1 MRLSTWVEKE
11 LARRK
16 WPKTQSKDREHWT
29 KFANEWIAWARKPGH
44 DAFWAY
50 RGRLV
55 EYFGEGSGAALEVG
69 CGEGRISRVLK
80 SCGYK
85 VTATD
90 PVAQFINAAKETASA
105 DEYATCAADDLP
117 FPDHSFDLVVAY
129 NVLMDIENVPAALKE
144 MRRVMRPTGILMISI
159 VHPFADIGRFIDET
173 ANAPFVITGSYFGRK
188 QFEGSEV
195 RDGLRMPFFGWS
207 QPLHQY
213 VTAARLRTLVWQLFR
228 SANLCPEDKVGSA
241 EHMKKWTRMPRALPV
256 V

>member
-1 MRLSTWVEKE
+1 M
-11 LARRK
+11 
-16 WPKTQSKDREHWT
+16 
-29 KFANEWIAWARKPGH
+29 
-44 DAFWAY
+44 
-50 RGRLV
+50 
-55 EYFGEGSGAALEVG
+55 
-69 CGEGRISRVLK
+69 LK

-90 PVAQFINAAKETASA
+90 PVAQFIKAAKETASA

-144 MRRVMRPTGILMISI
+144 MRRVTRPTGILMISI

-173 ANAPFVITGSYFGRK
+173 PNAPFVITGSYFGRK

-213 VTAARLRTLVWQLFR
+213 AAALENAGLAIVSLREPL
-228 SANLCPEDKVGSA
+228 PEDKSDA
-241 EHMKKWTRMPRALPV
+241 EHMKKWTRMPLFLWLKARPSIS
-256 V
+256 